1 MKKERWISAASMA
14 PLLTPM
20 IFAIGL
26 PIALADPVAATSSIY
41 LQILESPTFL
51 VPQGFVS
58 TTPQA
63 GGQSGTPTGSLATST
78 SVVEDGNGRLSTRQ
92 FYIGDEDVQQWF
104 FEQLVQNGQTDFAMC
119 VPGGEASHL
128 SILDTDNGTSSL
140 VAAVEG
146 QSAAMII
153 SVNPDGTGS
162 AGASC
167 RGGKSSNVA
176 ISMVSA
182 TASGVTGST
191 EADSA
196 NTQVIDVTRID
207 LVITPE

>member
-1 MKKERWISAASMA
+1 VKKERWILAGSMA
-14 PLLTPM
+14 PLFIPM
-20 IFAIGL
+20 ISAMGI
-26 PIALADPVAATSSIY
+26 PNALADPVAATSSIY

-51 VPQGFVS
+51 VPEGFIS
-58 TTPQA
+58 TISQA

-78 SVVEDGNGRLSTRQ
+78 SVVEDGNGRLSTKQ
-92 FYIGDEDVQQWF
+92 FYLGDEDVQQWF
-104 FEQLVQNGQTDFAMC
+104 FDQLVENGQTDFSMC
-119 VPGGEASHL
+119 IPGGEASYL
-128 SILDTDNGTSSL
+128 NILDTDNGTSSL
-140 VAAVEG
+140 VASVEG

-153 SVNPDGTGS
+153 SVDPDGTGS

-182 TASGVTGST
+182 TASGVTQST

-196 NTQVIDVTRID
+196 NTQEIDVTRID